1 MLHIYNADIKKKKK
15 LKYLIYKCK
24 VNLAKS
30 RAEVEAERR

>member
-1 MLHIYNADIKKKKK
+1 MLYKKEK

-30 RAEVEAERR
+30 RAEVEAEKR

>member
-1 MLHIYNADIKKKKK
+1 MLHIYNADIKKKK